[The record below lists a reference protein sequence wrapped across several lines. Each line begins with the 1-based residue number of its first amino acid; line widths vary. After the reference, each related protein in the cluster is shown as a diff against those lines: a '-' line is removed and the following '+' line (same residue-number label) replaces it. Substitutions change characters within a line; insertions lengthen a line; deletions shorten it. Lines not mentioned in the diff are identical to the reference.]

1 VTSLPKTPFSNIA
14 LDKFEALDPRKQAQV
29 QSVLGPTEV
38 ANLLNELKV
47 QQDELRGQVEKARLT
62 DEDRQ
67 AKVKDLRE
75 KEELV
80 GQQVRKIQVE
90 LNDLERQLA
99 RTEIRA
105 GKNTG
110 KLDKRQSRRQYRES
124 KEQRAQQLKQ
134 LEVMK
139 ETQQQEQLLI
149 ELLSALED
157 QANIEGELR
166 EQTRLLRTGNAW
178 ENAKAKLERQQ
189 QLEVRISKRA
199 ALLAALNAQPEWFNY
214 VAAFVASLISTS
226 IMHPV
231 DTLKTREVV
240 ASVASDLNASSE
252 PAKEEEWTLEGYL
265 SLYKGIQ
272 AALLKEGPPSALY
285 LGVYEAVKTQLL
297 AKSDLAQ
304 YPLLVYLIAGA
315 LGEVVGSIVRAPSE
329 AIKSRVQTGIDSS
342 TGEAVKRVLFEH
354 EGRDRVARAWSASLI
369 RDVPFGGIQLAIFE
383 GLKSF
388 IINSPQSFLDIDVN
402 TLAAE
407 VIFGVTGGFVASLL
421 TVPMDVVT
429 TRILTQSCDEQDCE
443 AKLGFAGMTKKV
455 WLEGGWQAL
464 QTGWQT
470 RTGYWAPAI
479 GIFLSCYCSIRQA
492 AIEHHLFQ

>member
-285 LGVYEAVKTQLL
+285 LGVYEAV
-297 AKSDLAQ
+297 
-304 YPLLVYLIAGA
+304 
-315 LGEVVGSIVRAPSE
+315 R
-329 AIKSRVQTGIDSS
+329 
-342 TGEAVKRVLFEH
+342 
-354 EGRDRVARAWSASLI
+354 
-369 RDVPFGGIQLAIFE
+369 
-383 GLKSF
+383 
-388 IINSPQSFLDIDVN
+388 
-402 TLAAE
+402 
-407 VIFGVTGGFVASLL
+407 
-421 TVPMDVVT
+421 
-429 TRILTQSCDEQDCE
+429 
-443 AKLGFAGMTKKV
+443 
-455 WLEGGWQAL
+455 
-464 QTGWQT
+464 
-470 RTGYWAPAI
+470 
-479 GIFLSCYCSIRQA
+479 LSCLQSRTWRNIRSLSTSSQA
-492 AIEHHLFQ
+492 HSARLWARLCVPRLKPSSLACRRV